1 MVTQDPIGNRRP
13 GQPDLSILGSLD
25 GHNNSLGLLR
35 LVFALVVIVDHA
47 FPLGGF
53 PGQPRFGASGLQES
67 LGGTAVAGFF
77 AISGYLVLR
86 SALAGGFFRFIWKR
100 ALRIFPGYWVALLVG
115 VLAVGPVVW
124 LLEGGSLEAYFLPGD
139 QSVSHYLVANFDLS
153 IGAYSVWDIFQTTTP
168 YGVAIGVGGLNG
180 SLWTLTYEWSSYL
193 IVGALLGLGLLR
205 FTRATVVI
213 VAGIFGFIN
222 TLYFFDQQLAVSA
235 FGSIVNQPFA
245 GFGFVFFVGASLAA
259 YADTIRLNKW
269 VGIACGIV
277 VLVSLVGVG
286 WKVVGLAA
294 LPYFLLWVAAVL
306 PARFQWIGR
315 KNDYSYGIYLYGFL
329 IQQTTA
335 YFGLHLLGIVP
346 WTVICIG
353 LAFGMAWLSWNLVE
367 RPALSLKSRGPGRVV
382 AR

>member
-1 MVTQDPIGNRRP
+1 MVTQTPIGNPRP
-13 GQPDLSILGSLD
+13 GQPDPTILHSMD

-47 FPLGGF
+47 FLLGGF
-53 PGQPRFGASGLQES
+53 PGQPRFGVTGLQET
-67 LGGTAVAGFF
+67 LGGAAVAGFF

-86 SALAGGFFRFIWKR
+86 SALAGGFFQFIWKR

-115 VLAVGPVVW
+115 VLAVGPVLW

-139 QSVSHYLVANFDLS
+139 KSVYHYLAANFDLS
-153 IGAYSVWDIFQTTTP
+153 IGAHDVWDIFTTSTP
-168 YGVAIGVGGLNG
+168 YGVATGVGELNG
-180 SLWTLTYEWSSYL
+180 SMWTLTYEWSSYL

-205 FTRATVVI
+205 FSRATVVI

-222 TLYFFDQQLAVSA
+222 ALYFFDQQLAVSA
-235 FGSIVNQPFA
+235 FGLIVDQPFA
-245 GFGFVFFVGASLAA
+245 CFGFVFFVGASLAA
-259 YADTIRLNKW
+259 YADTIPLNKW

-286 WKVVGLAA
+286 WKVVGFAA
-294 LPYFLLWVAAVL
+294 LPYFLLWVAATL
-306 PARFQWIGR
+306 PARFQSIGR

-367 RPALSLKSRGPGRVV
+367 RPALSLKSIGHARVQ
-382 AR
+382 

>member
-1 MVTQDPIGNRRP
+1 MTHPESGNPRLKKPDPTI
-13 GQPDLSILGSLD
+13 LSSLK
-25 GHNNSLGLLR
+25 GHNNSIGLLR
-35 LVFALVVIVDHA
+35 LVFAVAVIVSHA

-53 PGQPRFGASGLQES
+53 GGEPRFGTWGLQES
-67 LGGTAVAGFF
+67 LGGAAVAGFF

-86 SALAGGFFRFIWKR
+86 SALAGGFFLFIWKR

-124 LLEGGSLEAYFLPGD
+124 LLEGGSLEAYFLPSDGG
-139 QSVSHYLVANFDLS
+139 VYAYLVANFDLS
-153 IGAYSVWDIFQTTTP
+153 IGIQGVWNVFVATTP
-168 YGVAIGVGGLNG
+168 YGIATGNGELNG

-205 FTRATVVI
+205 YTRATVVI
-213 VAGIFGFIN
+213 VAGVLGFIN

-235 FGSIVNQPFA
+235 FGSIVDQQFA

-259 YADTIRLNKW
+259 YADTIRLNTW

-277 VLVSLVGVG
+277 VVVSLLGVG
-286 WKVVGLAA
+286 WKVAGFAA
-294 LPYFLLWVAAVL
+294 LPYFLLWVAATL
-306 PARFQWIGR
+306 PAGFQWIGR
-315 KNDYSYGIYLYGFL
+315 KNDYSYGVYLYGFL

-335 YFGLHLLGIVP
+335 YFGLHLLGIIP
-346 WTVICIG
+346 WTIICIG

-367 RPALSLKSRGPGRVV
+367 RPALSLKSIGHTRV
-382 AR
+382 R